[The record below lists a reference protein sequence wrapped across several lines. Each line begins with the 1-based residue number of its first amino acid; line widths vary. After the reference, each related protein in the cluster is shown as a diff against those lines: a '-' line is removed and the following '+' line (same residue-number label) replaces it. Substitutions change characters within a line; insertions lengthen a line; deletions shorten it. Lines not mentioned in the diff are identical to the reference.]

1 MSDEF
6 APQELRRFLRTRRSV
21 RRFKP
26 DPLPAS
32 VIGRLLETAT
42 YAPSAHNLQPWR
54 FVVLQDAGA
63 RTRLGKALTD
73 KMYADMSAEGAPS
86 DEIEARVTRSLRRL
100 EQAPA
105 AILICRDVSAVRKD
119 EQEEHAM
126 AAQSVAVAG
135 LQLMLAA
142 HAEGLGSNWICW
154 PLYAPETTCSVL
166 SLPDTWQPQALF
178 FIGYPD
184 EVPQAKKLQPLE
196 EISRFL

>member
-1 MSDEF
+1 MSDAF
-6 APQELRRFLRTRRSV
+6 TPQELQRFLRSRRSV

-26 DPLPAS
+26 DLLSAS
-32 VIGRLLETAT
+32 IIERLLETAIQ
-42 YAPSAHNLQPWR
+42 APSAHNLQPWR
-54 FVVLQDAGA
+54 FVVLQDAEA
-63 RTRLGKALTD
+63 RTRLGEALTD
-73 KMYADMSAEGAPS
+73 KMRADMTAEGAPR
-86 DEIEARVTRSLRRL
+86 DEIEARVIRSLRRL

-105 AILICRDVSAVRKD
+105 TILLCRDVSAVRKD
-119 EQEEHAM
+119 DPEEHVM
-126 AAQSVAVAG
+126 ATQSVAAAG

-184 EVPQAKKLQPLE
+184 EVPQAKKIKPLE
-196 EISRFL
+196 EISRLR